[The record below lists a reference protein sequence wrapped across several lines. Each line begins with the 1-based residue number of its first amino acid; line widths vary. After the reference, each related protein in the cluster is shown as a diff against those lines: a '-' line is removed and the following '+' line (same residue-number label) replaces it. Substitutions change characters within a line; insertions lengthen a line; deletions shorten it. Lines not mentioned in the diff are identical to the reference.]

1 FHLTNKTG
9 QSVHIANV
17 RVSCGCVT
25 AWALKTDLVPG
36 ESTAIMANMD
46 TRRFTG
52 PKAVTVYVQFD
63 RPQWDEVRLLVQ
75 ATGRADGSFPPEALA
90 FGQIKH
96 GSSPTASVNLSLMGF
111 TDLRVLEAKCDSNY
125 VQTTVQEVRRGPA
138 DVTYQIAAQV
148 RPDCPVGKWYTDV
161 WVKTNNPVTPRLR
174 VPLTI
179 DISLA
184 LTVSPLVANLGQVQT
199 PDQAERKIIVR
210 GAKPFRITSVQGE
223 DVQLRVKDHTEDSK
237 PVHVLTVILKAQ
249 KAGEL
254 QRTFR
259 VLTDLADEGT
269 VEFQAVAQ
277 VVP

>member
-1 FHLTNKTG
+1 FRQRHRLIRKAGVPRSREMPTMFRFCLALTVGLWAVSAAAAASWADALFGEWSRDFGSVPRGPTLSHAFHLTNKTG

-75 ATGRADGSFPPEALA
+75 ATGRDDVSFTPEALA

-125 VQTTVQEVRRGPA
+125 AQTTVQEVRRGPA

-174 VPLTI
+174 VPL
-179 DISLA
+179 
-184 LTVSPLVANLGQVQT
+184 
-199 PDQAERKIIVR
+199 
-210 GAKPFRITSVQGE
+210 
-223 DVQLRVKDHTEDSK
+223 
-237 PVHVLTVILKAQ
+237 
-249 KAGEL
+249 
-254 QRTFR
+254 
-259 VLTDLADEGT
+259 
-269 VEFQAVAQ
+269 
-277 VVP
+277 